1 MPNMASAN
9 DERNI
14 LNAEKAANHP
24 GEPNMAV
31 NPTKEQA
38 FGKRITKHLT
48 SRIQVNILAE
58 TELLIL
64 TFCTGIQDATTFPD
78 YHCFASNQTGNTVML
93 AMALLLPEVTGELF
107 VTENI
112 GVALGFFLAA
122 GWLTGQLGHI
132 VGPRSRLWIVFCN
145 LMQTLLVFT
154 AAAIQYA
161 YGVDLK
167 SPKTMV
173 VIGLLAFAAGSQV
186 VLSRSLAMT
195 EISTAMATA
204 AWVDLL
210 VDPGL
215 LAAKNRPR
223 NRRLSFLIAIVAG
236 AFFGA
241 SIYRSLGSAT
251 AVLFSGAGKLVVTL
265 MFLFNKAEKAARTQ
279 SSI

>member
-1 MPNMASAN
+1 MACTNN
-9 DERNI
+9 DRSI
-14 LNAEKAANHP
+14 SCHEKEEADPREEADLP
-24 GEPNMAV
+24 
-31 NPTKEQA
+31 KEASQ
-38 FGKRITKHLT
+38 KRPAQSRIKQHLT
-48 SRIQVNILAE
+48 SHIRVNLLAE

-93 AMALLLPEVTGELF
+93 AMAICLPEVTGEIF
-107 VTENI
+107 ATQNI

-122 GWLTGQLGHI
+122 GWMTGQLGHL

-145 LMQTLLVFT
+145 LMQTLLVFI

-161 YGVDLK
+161 YGVDLE
-167 SPKTMV
+167 STRTVV
-173 VIGLLAFAAGSQV
+173 VIGLLAFAAGSQF
-186 VLSRSLAMT
+186 VLSRSLAIT

-210 VDPGL
+210 VDPNL

-223 NRRLSFLIAIVAG
+223 NRRVSFLAAIVAG

-241 SIYRSLGSAT
+241 GIYRSLGSAT
-251 AVLFSGAGKLVVTL
+251 AVLFSGVGKLIVTL
-265 MFLFNKAEKAARTQ
+265 MFLFNKAEKLQEPGSTV
-279 SSI
+279 